1 MVGKIFKILI
11 IAFIVVPWTV
21 IGLIAFILSILCFD
35 PFGIFIGA
43 IILFAQF
50 LTVKGLLHKH
60 IATAETPKEQIVETP
75 QPANN
80 PIPTF
85 TTEVVFCSRCGGP
98 MDTSC
103 KYCRD
108 CGAPLKLKEE

>member
-1 MVGKIFKILI
+1 MVGKILI

-21 IGLIAFILSILCFD
+21 TGLIAFILSILCFD

-50 LTVKGLLHKH
+50 LTVKGLLRKRV
-60 IATAETPKEQIVETP
+60 ANTETPKEQIVETP
-75 QPANN
+75 QSASS

-85 TTEVVFCSRCGGP
+85 TTNVVFCSRCGGS
-98 MDTSC
+98 MDISC

>member
-1 MVGKIFKILI
+1 MAVKVLKILI

-21 IGLIAFILSILCFD
+21 IGLIAFILSMLCFD

-50 LTVKGLLHKH
+50 LTLKGLTKKH
-60 IATAETPKEQIVETP
+60 IATAETPKEQIVETQ
-75 QPANN
+75 QPADS
-80 PIPTF
+80 PIPTS
-85 TTEVVFCSRCGGP
+85 TTEVVFCSRCGGS
-98 MDTSC
+98 MDASC

-108 CGAPLKLKEE
+108 CGAPLK

>member
-1 MVGKIFKILI
+1 MAVKVLKILI

-43 IILFAQF
+43 IILFAQY
-50 LTVKGLLHKH
+50 LMVKGLLHKH
-60 IATAETPKEQIVETP
+60 VATTKTSKEQIVETP
-75 QPANN
+75 QHANST
-80 PIPTF
+80 IPTF
-85 TTEVVFCSRCGGP
+85 TTKVVFCSRCGGS

>member
-1 MVGKIFKILI
+1 MAGKILKILV
-11 IAFIVVPWTV
+11 IALIVVPWTV

-43 IILFAQF
+43 MILFAQF
-50 LTVKGLLHKH
+50 LTVKGLLRKH
-60 IATAETPKEQIVETP
+60 TATVKTSKEQIVEIP
-75 QPANN
+75 QPAASH
-80 PIPTF
+80 IPTP
-85 TTEVVFCSRCGGP
+85 TTDIIFCSRCGGS